1 MKYKNS
7 LKSWPTVAAGAV
19 LAAGVLTAP
28 AAYPSNTVTA
38 VMHAGLRVMDPIF
51 STAFL
56 TRDHG
61 YMIYDTLLGVDETFK
76 IRPQMAEW
84 TVSDDQKTYTFTLRE
99 GLAWHDGKP
108 VTAEDCVASIQ
119 RWISVDSTGQVLQ
132 SFIDA
137 IDIVDDDTFEIRLS
151 KPTGL
156 LLSGLAKLSSR
167 PAFMMPKRIA
177 ATPGS
182 EAITEFIGSGP
193 FIFLQDEFRPGVKV
207 GYARN
212 PHYVPRQEPA
222 SWTAGG
228 KVVKVDKVEW
238 VAMPDAMTSVNAL
251 LNGEVDFVQ
260 QIPLDLLPL
269 LSNNK
274 DIKVDTIDE
283 LGNWTYF
290 RFNHLYPPFD
300 DPRLREAAMLA
311 VDQKQVLQAL
321 VGNENYS
328 RTCATTL
335 GCGNPYESDYRH
347 EDVVEPQLEKA
358 RALLKEAG
366 YDNTPVIVLHP
377 TDMATVSPQPVVIA
391 DGLRK
396 AGFNVQLKTMDW
408 QSVIMQQGNQ
418 ASPEDGGWNIF
429 ATYATLATSGDPFG
443 NTTIASNGKQAWA
456 GWPDV
461 PEIEALRKS
470 YASAT
475 DQAQRKSIALKIN
488 ELAIDNGVVV
498 PLGQFNI
505 PAAYRSDLSHVPH
518 SPVTVFWSITK
529 NK

>member
-1 MKYKNS
+1 MGHRNS
-7 LKSWPTVAAGAV
+7 SRNWRTAA
-19 LAAGVLTAP
+19 LGVLLATSAVAVPP
-28 AAYPSNTVTA
+28 AYSSTTVTA
-38 VMHAGLRVMDPIF
+38 VMQAGLRVMDPVF

-61 YMIYDTLLGVDETFK
+61 YMIYDTLLGVDENFK

-84 TVSDDQKTYTFTLRE
+84 AVSDDEKTYTFTLRE
-99 GLAWHDGKP
+99 GLAWHDGGP
-108 VTAEDCVASIQ
+108 VEAEDCVASIE
-119 RWISVDSTGQVLQ
+119 RWLSVDSTGQVLR
-132 SFIDA
+132 SFIDS
-137 IDIVDDDTFEIRLS
+137 IDIVDANTFEIRLAE
-151 KPTGL
+151 PTGL

-177 ATPGS
+177 ATPGT
-182 EAITEFIGSGP
+182 EAITEFVGSGP
-193 FIFLQDEFRPGVKV
+193 FVFVQKEFRPGVKAV
-207 GYARN
+207 YARN
-212 PHYVPRQEPA
+212 PDYTPRQEPA

-228 KVVKVDKVEW
+228 KVVNIDRVEW
-238 VAMPDAMTSVNAL
+238 VAMPDAMTSMNAL

-269 LSNNK
+269 LDNN
-274 DIKVDTIDE
+274 DEIEVDTIDE

-290 RFNHLYPPFD
+290 RFNHLHPPFD

-311 VDQKQVLQAL
+311 VDQKQVLKAL
-321 VGNENYS
+321 VGNDAYS
-328 RTCATTL
+328 RTCATTF
-335 GCGNPYESDYRH
+335 GCGNPYESEYRH
-347 EDVVEPQLEKA
+347 DDVVEPQIEKA

-418 ASPEDGGWNIF
+418 AAPGDGGWNIF
-429 ATYATLATSGDPFG
+429 ATYSTLATSGDPFG
-443 NTTIASNGKQAWA
+443 NTTIAANGKQAWA

-461 PEIEALRKS
+461 PEIEALRREF
-470 YASAT
+470 ASAA
-475 DQAQRKSIALKIN
+475 DDSERRSIALRIN
-488 ELAIDNGVVV
+488 ELAIDRGVVV
-498 PLGQFNI
+498 PLGQFTV
-505 PAAYRSDLSHVPH
+505 PAAYRSTLSNVPH
-518 SPVTVFWSITK
+518 SPVTVFWSMTK
-529 NK
+529 HN

>member
-1 MKYKNS
+1 MKHGN
-7 LKSWPTVAAGAV
+7 LPATLRMTALVGV
-19 LAAGVLTAP
+19 LATASLVAP
-28 AAYPSNTVTA
+28 PVYSSTTVTA
-38 VMHAGLRVMDPIF
+38 VMQAGLRVMDPVF

-61 YMIYDTLLGVDETFK
+61 YMIYDTLLGMDEEFK

-84 TVSDDQKTYTFTLRE
+84 SVSDDERTYTFRLRE
-99 GLAWHDGKP
+99 GLAWHDGVA
-108 VTAEDCVASIQ
+108 VTAEDCVASIE
-119 RWISVDSTGQVLQ
+119 RWMSVDGTGQILR
-132 SFIDA
+132 SFVDSIDTVSA
-137 IDIVDDDTFEIRLS
+137 DTFEIRLV

-156 LLSGLAKLSSR
+156 LLSGLSKLSSR

-193 FIFLQDEFRPGVKV
+193 FIFVQKEFRPGVKAV
-207 GYARN
+207 YARN
-212 PHYVPRQEPA
+212 PNYRPRQEPS

-228 KVVKVDKVEW
+228 KVVNVDRVEW
-238 VAMPDAMTSVNAL
+238 VAMPDAMTGVNAL
-251 LNGEVDFVQ
+251 LSGEVDFVQ
-260 QIPLDLLPL
+260 QIPVDLLPL
-269 LSNNK
+269 LDADS

-290 RFNHLYPPFD
+290 RFNHLYPPFND
-300 DPRLREAAMLA
+300 RRLREAAMLA
-311 VDQKQVLQAL
+311 IDQKQVLQAL
-321 VGNENYS
+321 IGNDEYT
-328 RTCATTL
+328 RTCPTTL

-347 EDVVEPQLEKA
+347 DDVVKPQLEKA
-358 RALLKEAG
+358 EALLKEAG

-418 ASPEDGGWNIF
+418 ASPADGGWNIF
-429 ATYATLATSGDPFG
+429 STYSTLATSGDPFG

-456 GWPDV
+456 GWPDI
-461 PEIEALRKS
+461 PEIEALRKEF
-470 YASAT
+470 ASTT
-475 DQAQRKSIALKIN
+475 DEAGRKSIALRIN
-488 ELAIDNGVVV
+488 ELAIDHGVVV

-505 PAAYRSDLSHVPH
+505 PAAYRSVLSDVPH
-518 SPVTVFWSITK
+518 APVTVFWSIKK
-529 NK
+529 ND